1 MKIYIVQDDEYGIK
15 VFTNRHE
22 ADNLACSL
30 RCELVHLY
38 EYSLD
43 DAEQYVKVYE
53 YDLNVSEHILKEE
66 LNNKQVKTEVNEK

>member
-1 MKIYIVQDDEYGIK
+1 MKIYIVQDDEYGLN
-15 VFTNRHE
+15 VFTNRQE

-53 YDLNVSEHILKEE
+53 YDINVSEHILKEE
-66 LNNKQVKTEVNEK
+66 LNNKQVKTRGD